1 MVVSRWDNYCLH
13 LIICNDMCLSIPAEV
28 KSLEGDFA
36 TVSVGGVEYQASLKL
51 VSDVKVGDY
60 ILMHTG
66 FAIQKLD
73 PDEARTTLDLFKEL
87 DEINRKLD
95 EEDKE

>member
-1 MVVSRWDNYCLH
+1 
-13 LIICNDMCLSIPAEV
+13 MCLSIPAEV
-28 KSLEGDFA
+28 KSINGDFA
-36 TVSVGGVEYQASLKL
+36 TVSIGGVEYEASLKL

-73 PDEARTTLDLFKEL
+73 PEEAKSTLELFKEL
-87 DEINRKLD
+87 DEVNRKLD

>member
-1 MVVSRWDNYCLH
+1 
-13 LIICNDMCLSIPAEV
+13 MCLSIPAEV
-28 KSLEGDFA
+28 KSIKGDFA
-36 TVSVGGVEYQASLKL
+36 TVSIGGVEYEASLKL
-51 VSDVKVGDY
+51 VIDVKVGDY

-73 PDEARTTLDLFKEL
+73 PEEAKSTLELFREL
-87 DEINRKLD
+87 DEINRNLD

>member
-1 MVVSRWDNYCLH
+1 
-13 LIICNDMCLSIPAEV
+13 MCLSIPAEV
-28 KSLEGDFA
+28 KSIKGDFA
-36 TVSVGGVEYQASLKL
+36 TVSIGGVEYEASLKL
-51 VSDVKVGDY
+51 VSNVKVGDY

-73 PDEARTTLDLFKEL
+73 PEEARSTLDLFKEL

-95 EEDKE
+95 EEDRE

>member
-1 MVVSRWDNYCLH
+1 M
-13 LIICNDMCLSIPAEV
+13 
-28 KSLEGDFA
+28 
-36 TVSVGGVEYQASLKL
+36 

-73 PDEARTTLDLFKEL
+73 PEEAKSTLDLFKEL
-87 DEINRKLD
+87 EEVSRKLD
-95 EEDKE
+95 EEDKG

>member
-1 MVVSRWDNYCLH
+1 
-13 LIICNDMCLSIPAEV
+13 MCLSIPAEV
-28 KSLEGDFA
+28 KSIDGDFA
-36 TVSVGGVEYQASLKL
+36 TVSVGGVEYEASLKL

-73 PDEARTTLDLFKEL
+73 PEEAKSTLDLFKEL
-87 DEINRKLD
+87 EEVSRKLD
-95 EEDKE
+95 EEDKG